1 MYSYGT
7 IDFELKGKNIVSKL
21 FCGIANWIG
30 HILSDIAG
38 YGTFCGVD
46 FGGALI
52 SSKGKFD
59 IEYLDYIFNLKY
71 YFSIIYIYYSITF
84 VLFFVVKINEKY
96 CIGSGPKRLDFYKI
110 LLQHHQR

>member
-7 IDFELKGKNIVSKL
+7 TDFELKGKNIVSKL

-59 IEYLDYIFNLKY
+59 IEY
-71 YFSIIYIYYSITF
+71 
-84 VLFFVVKINEKY
+84 Y